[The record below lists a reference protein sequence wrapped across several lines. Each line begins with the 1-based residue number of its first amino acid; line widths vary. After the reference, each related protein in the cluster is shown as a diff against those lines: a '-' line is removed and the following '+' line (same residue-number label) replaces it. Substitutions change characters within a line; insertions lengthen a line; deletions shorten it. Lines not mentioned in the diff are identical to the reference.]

1 LSSSTKQE
9 QEFALAYAPSV
20 DLMTSRNAWHGAQ
33 ELVYDSASCE
43 YVSQSAY
50 PFQFKILDYPSTLA
64 TSKYGPN
71 KFRNEKIRHVS
82 QSVATRFDDKTR
94 STYVPRNSTAPDSNQ
109 IGFFVDPQDFK
120 NRDMVRFFGNFD
132 FMDAIGNPNNQF
144 SGSYDTLR
152 NFRQTYASAKN
163 ENSGSR
169 TLFNELITLYKFYF
183 NRSIFE
189 AIKNLTPARSN
200 VLVGVIVEPTVLERP
215 KYHAKP
221 VYSEANTG
229 SVFYADITAS
239 HYYRDPNTKLTRLT
253 ESIQY
258 GDFNVDPTYASQ
270 FNTASLP
277 NNLTLDINVAYINLP
292 SLNYPVNFLPHG
304 TYISDVP
311 DKFQLGHYGSSELL
325 TTPIVIP
332 PAPVS
337 ASFYGSPVNG
347 NSPMLVTFVNT
358 STGADTFNWEFGDGT
373 SSSVQNPVHTYTTT
387 GSFTVRLS
395 ATGSGGTD
403 VYNAA
408 NYITTFN
415 TIACVS
421 VSQSFQISTTASYS
435 QSVTLGTDTG
445 VVKLVWANAGVAD
458 RLVVNWNGTT
468 VIDTNYVAGTGS
480 AYFNKTSEFPA
491 VASITASTLSTDS
504 QGSYQMQCPAT
515 TITCVALSQSYT
527 IANTAIPQTAS
538 VVLGT
543 GTGVVELFYSAL
555 SAADRFVLTYNSA
568 SVIDTG
574 FQSGTGSYI
583 FNKTTAFPVTAQLAI
598 YGGSNGSGGSVRVS
612 CPT

>member
-1 LSSSTKQE
+1 
-9 QEFALAYAPSV
+9 
-20 DLMTSRNAWHGAQ
+20 
-33 ELVYDSASCE
+33 
-43 YVSQSAY
+43 
-50 PFQFKILDYPSTLA
+50 
-64 TSKYGPN
+64 
-71 KFRNEKIRHVS
+71 
-82 QSVATRFDDKTR
+82 
-94 STYVPRNSTAPDSNQ
+94 
-109 IGFFVDPQDFK
+109 
-120 NRDMVRFFGNFD
+120 
-132 FMDAIGNPNNQF
+132 
-144 SGSYDTLR
+144 
-152 NFRQTYASAKN
+152 
-163 ENSGSR
+163 
-169 TLFNELITLYKFYF
+169 
-183 NRSIFE
+183 
-189 AIKNLTPARSN
+189 
-200 VLVGVIVEPTVLERP
+200 
-215 KYHAKP
+215 
-221 VYSEANTG
+221 
-229 SVFYADITAS
+229 
-239 HYYRDPNTKLTRLT
+239 
-253 ESIQY
+253 
-258 GDFNVDPTYASQ
+258 
-270 FNTASLP
+270 
-277 NNLTLDINVAYINLP
+277 
-292 SLNYPVNFLPHG
+292 
-304 TYISDVP
+304 
-311 DKFQLGHYGSSELL
+311 
-325 TTPIVIP
+325 
-332 PAPVS
+332 
-337 ASFYGSPVNG
+337 
-347 NSPMLVTFVNT
+347 VTFVNT